1 MSIRVVTDSTSDLP
15 PELAEA
21 YGITVL
27 PSYVN
32 VGDKSYLD
40 LVELSREAFY
50 EQLPGYEKPP
60 TTAAPAVGIF
70 TEAYERLAAEGAS
83 AVLSIHLAANLSG
96 MLNSARLGTQA
107 TEKIPVTLFDS
118 QQISMGLGLMA
129 VAAARAAA
137 SGQTMDEIVS
147 LLNELVPRT
156 HVFAALDTLTYLRR
170 SGRVSWAE
178 FSVGTLL
185 RIKPLL
191 HVHLGEVSSLEK
203 VRTHSR
209 AMSQLIEHVAAL
221 APLEEVALLHT
232 RDPEGVEKLREQAR
246 PLFPEG
252 DEPVAVEVTPA
263 IGSHVGPGALGFALI
278 TAT

>member
-15 PELAEA
+15 PELAEE
-21 YGITVL
+21 YRITVL

-50 EQLPGYEKPP
+50 KQLPNYEQPP
-60 TTAAPAVGIF
+60 TTAAPAVGAF
-70 TEAYERLAAEGAS
+70 TEAYERLAEEGAS
-83 AVLSIHLAANLSG
+83 EVLSIHVASNLSG
-96 MLNSARLGTQA
+96 MLNSARLGGLA

-118 QQISMGLGLMA
+118 RQLSMGLGLLA
-129 VAAARAAA
+129 VVAAKAAA
-137 SGQTMDEIVS
+137 AGQTMEEIVAM
-147 LLNELVPRT
+147 LDKLVPRT

-191 HVHLGEVSSLEK
+191 HVHEGNVRSLEK
-203 VRTHSR
+203 VRTYSR
-209 AMSQLIEHVAAL
+209 AVNQLIEHVTEL
-221 APLEEVALLHT
+221 APLEQVALIHT
-232 RDPEGVEKLREQAR
+232 SNPEGVAKLRAQAR
-246 PLFPEG
+246 HLFPEG
-252 DEPVAVEVTPA
+252 EEPVAVEVTPA

-278 TAT
+278 TAS